1 MRIFGCYLSNFFIIH
16 GFEWQTFELDRFS
29 VSYQYKCKGGGIIRV
44 KTAELQNL
52 NARKFR

>member
-1 MRIFGCYLSNFFIIH
+1 MRIFGCYLSNSFIIQ

-29 VSYQYKCKGGGIIRV
+29 VSYHYKCKGGGIIRV